1 MSAATLHPVRRTN
14 GPELVQAHLESR
26 DHHGPW
32 VQPFTTLDAF
42 HSWYG
47 KQVTGAN
54 ASFIA
59 REGTSDRIV
68 GVTTLS
74 QIFLKGFQSAYLSY
88 YGMVAFAGRGLMT
101 TAVCLT
107 IDQAFNNIGLH
118 RLEANIQPGNHRSIA
133 SAYSP
138 HSHLGQHDQRRPE
151 IPYTVLGGICLSGAG
166 YRAHDPRHQ
175 PTR

>member
-1 MSAATLHPVRRTN
+1 MSAATLHPVRRTD

-32 VQPFTTLDAF
+32 VQPFTTLDGF
-42 HSWYG
+42 YSWYG
-47 KQVTGAN
+47 EQMTGAN
-54 ASFIA
+54 ASFVT
-59 REGTSDRIV
+59 REGMSDRIV

-133 SAYSP
+133 LVKRLGFRKEGFSP
-138 HSHLGQHDQRRPE
+138 RYLQIGGVWCDHERWALLADE
-151 IPYTVLGGICLSGAG
+151 PYA
-166 YRAHDPRHQ
+166 
-175 PTR
+175 

>member
-1 MSAATLHPVRRTN
+1 MSAATLHPVRRTD

-32 VQPFTTLDAF
+32 VQPFTTLDGF
-42 HSWYG
+42 YSWYG
-47 KQVTGAN
+47 EQVTGAN

-59 REGTSDRIV
+59 RKGMSDWIV

-138 HSHLGQHDQRRPE
+138 PLP
-151 IPYTVLGGICLSGAG
+151 PGA
-166 YRAHDPRHQ
+166 A
-175 PTR
+175 